1 MNEAHLS
8 ETVTSALP
16 SLGQYLELGG
26 TVMYILA
33 GLAVLGAVV
42 AIYTL
47 LAAVFY
53 TPRSNAFL
61 QQARQ
66 LWQQQPDADI
76 PHQLRQAGS
85 RLAALNPLRGMVA
98 TAMEYRLA
106 QRSPQDTRE
115 ELARQ
120 AQRALQ
126 PFDAPLK
133 TIEVIAALAP
143 LLGLLGTVL
152 GMMEAFSAM
161 AAAEGRANASQLS
174 GGIYQALTTTAAGL
188 IIAIPF
194 AALAAFLEF
203 WLRRLNTGMN
213 DLLVQILAVE
223 LPPVDGEPAE
233 PAQRDTKHATTAAS
247 KRFIHATG

>member
-1 MNEAHLS
+1 MNEATLS
-8 ETVTSALP
+8 ESAISTLP
-16 SLGQYLELGG
+16 TLSQYLELGG

-33 GLAVLGAVV
+33 GLAALGAVV
-42 AIYTL
+42 AVYTL
-47 LAAVFY
+47 LVALLYA
-53 TPRSNAFL
+53 PRSSNSL

-66 LWQQQPDADI
+66 RWQQQPGANI
-76 PHQLRQAGS
+76 PQQLRQAGN
-85 RLAALNPLRGMVA
+85 RLAALNPLRAMAA
-98 TAMEYRLA
+98 TAMDYRLA

-115 ELARQ
+115 ELARL

-223 LPPVDGEPAE
+223 LPNPTEESAEAAPREAKPAS
-233 PAQRDTKHATTAAS
+233 PSAS
-247 KRFIHATG
+247 KRFIHAAG